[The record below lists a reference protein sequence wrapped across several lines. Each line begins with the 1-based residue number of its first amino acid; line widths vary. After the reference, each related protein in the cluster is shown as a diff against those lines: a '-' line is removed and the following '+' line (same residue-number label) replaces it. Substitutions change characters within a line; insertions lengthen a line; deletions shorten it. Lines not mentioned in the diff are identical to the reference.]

1 MNLLPTF
8 ARRSAPTP
16 LNRMMRMESA
26 LDPWFREGFPTLG
39 LSEDIGWSPSVDF
52 AETNGEYILTAELP
66 GVGLEDVD
74 VDVEDG
80 ALRIKGEK
88 REEREEKEGK
98 TRRVYER
105 WYGSF
110 ERSFALPRSV
120 DPDQV
125 KAEFENGVLTVHLPK
140 RKDAMGRKIE
150 IQAGE

>member
-8 ARRSAPTP
+8 ARRSAPTS
-16 LNRMMRMESA
+16 LNRMMRMDSA
-26 LDPWFREGFPTLG
+26 LDPWLREAFPTLG
-39 LSEDIGWSPSVDF
+39 LSEEIGWSPSVDF
-52 AETNGEYILTAELP
+52 AETNGEYTLTAELP
-66 GVGLEDVD
+66 GVKQEDVA
-74 VDVEDG
+74 VDVEEG
-80 ALRIKGEK
+80 ALTIKGEK
-88 REEREEKEGK
+88 REEREKEAK

-120 DPDQV
+120 DPDRV
-125 KAEFENGVLTVHLPK
+125 KADFANGVLTVHLPK